1 MERRNR
7 YDEFAGRFD
16 GVALEGREVLA
27 RCDCCVLCAVADYRL
42 VIVGKSA
49 RKRVRKENA
58 EQRPMAERRST

>member
-7 YDEFAGRFD
+7 YDESAGRFD

-49 RKRVRKENA
+49 RSE
-58 EQRPMAERRST
+58 